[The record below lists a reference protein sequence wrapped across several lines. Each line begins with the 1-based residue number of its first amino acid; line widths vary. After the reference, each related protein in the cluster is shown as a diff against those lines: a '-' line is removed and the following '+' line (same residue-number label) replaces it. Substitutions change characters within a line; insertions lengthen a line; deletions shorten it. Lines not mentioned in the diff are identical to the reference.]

1 MKNMAIPFLKGK
13 PKAPP
18 IDRVKDLSSKGF
30 SEIEIIDVLRKEG
43 YSPQEI
49 DLALSQVLKESI
61 EKTAKKEVSTQEQ
74 QSDITKRLEELA
86 QATQTQTQTQSYLNY
101 TQSQISWEDYF
112 SYVDYIIQSR
122 VNEIVNEVKLME
134 EKYQELQKRIEDIV
148 SEVKNQKG
156 KETELKS
163 EISQNFYNLEKSI
176 KDLSAKI
183 EGMEEILKEILPTL
197 IDSVRTLNSLLN
209 TLTKKG

>member
-1 MKNMAIPFLKGK
+1 MAIPFLKGK

-61 EKTAKKEVSTQEQ
+61 EKTTKKEVSTQEQ
-74 QSDITKRLEELA
+74 QTDVTKRLEELA
-86 QATQTQTQTQSYLNY
+86 QSTQTQSQTQSYPSY
-101 TQSQISWEDYF
+101 TQNQTSWEDYF

-134 EKYQELQKRIEDIV
+134 GKYQELQKRIEDIA
-148 SEVKNQKG
+148 SEVKSQRG
-156 KETELKS
+156 KELELKS
-163 EISQNFYNLEKSI
+163 EISQNFYNLERSI
-176 KDLSAKI
+176 KDLSVKI

-197 IDSVRTLNSLLN
+197 IDSVRTLNSLLSAIR
-209 TLTKKG
+209 KS

>member
-1 MKNMAIPFLKGK
+1 MAIPFLKGK

-61 EKTAKKEVSTQEQ
+61 EKTTKKEVSTQEQ
-74 QSDITKRLEELA
+74 QQTDVTKRLEELA
-86 QATQTQTQTQSYLNY
+86 QSTQTQSQIQSYPSY
-101 TQSQISWEDYF
+101 TQNQISWEDYF

-134 EKYQELQKRIEDIV
+134 GKYQELQKRIEDLA
-148 SEVKNQKG
+148 SEVKSQRG
-156 KETELKS
+156 KELELKS

-176 KDLSAKI
+176 KDLSVKI

-209 TLTKKG
+209 TLTRKN